1 MKVVAILRVF
11 LVSSLLALPL
21 QAQQRSLSLD
31 EAISTALTNNRDL
44 HVARLEVDRA
54 DAAAK
59 EALGNALPS
68 LNVTGNYTRNIKS
81 PVFFFPNQQTG
92 QQEPVKI
99 GANNAFTATAQ
110 LTQVIFNSAVF
121 TGVGTAKTYQDAA
134 REQYKGM
141 ITQTILSVREAYY
154 NALFAREGWQ
164 LLQQSLGNAEENLR
178 NVQVLYREGLVAE
191 YDAIRAEVTVENIR
205 PQVLQAEQQY
215 KDAQNALKLVLG
227 IEVGEQINLTSDF
240 DYQAAEQPTLQILQ
254 ERMLNNNY
262 TLRSLELQQRVNE
275 ELIDIQQSEY
285 LPTLALFGNYT
296 FQGQSDDFN
305 FTTVSSAAA
314 GMNLSL
320 SLFQGFQTTA
330 RVQQAQIDYMK
341 IQQQIETLSQSL
353 KLQAESVSGQ
363 IDNARRRVE
372 AQGRTVEQAQRGYD
386 IAQIRYKAGTGTQV
400 EINDADLALRQ
411 ARLNR
416 LQSIYDYLVAQARLE
431 QLIGDLQSRYLQ
443 TVPAR

>member
-11 LVSSLLALPL
+11 LFSSLLALPV

-31 EAISTALTNNRDL
+31 EAVSTALTNNRDL

-121 TGVGTAKTYQDAA
+121 TGVGTAQTYQDAA

-141 ITQTILSVREAYY
+141 ITQTILDVREAYY
-154 NALFAREGWQ
+154 NALFAREGWE

-178 NVQVLYREGLVAE
+178 NVQVLYKEGLVAE

-227 IEVGEQINLTSDF
+227 IEVGEQITLTSGF

-314 GMNLSL
+314 GVNLSL

-330 RVQQAQIDYMK
+330 RVQQARIDYMK
-341 IQQQIETLSQSL
+341 IQQQIETLSQGL

-443 TVPAR
+443 TVPVR